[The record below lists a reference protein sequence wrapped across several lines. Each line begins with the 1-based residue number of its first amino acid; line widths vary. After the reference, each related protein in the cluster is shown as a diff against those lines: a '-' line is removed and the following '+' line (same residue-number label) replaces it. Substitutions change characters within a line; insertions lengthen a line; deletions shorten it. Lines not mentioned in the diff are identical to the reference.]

1 MPSFKTSTVLSALAG
16 AASVLAHGHV
26 ESIIADGVS
35 YEAFRL
41 SYFYDANHPDLVGWS
56 TTATDNGF
64 VGPEAYASGD
74 IACHRGAENAAGSAV
89 VKAGGEVFLQWDTWP
104 ASHKGPIIDM
114 LAPCG
119 EDCSTVDKASLEF
132 FKIQEVGIVS
142 GSGNNGEWA
151 SDQLIENGNGWV
163 VKIPET
169 LAAGNYVLRHEIIAH
184 HASGQ
189 ANGAQNY
196 PQCINIQVT
205 GGGSDLPAGT
215 VATSLYK
222 ADDEGILFDIYNAG
236 STYPMPGPAAPAI
249 ATVATQRK
257 VTADSEGTP
266 VTGGGSG
273 AAPPSTTAPAT
284 PPAASSPVAA
294 PPAASSPVVAPPAA
308 SSPAAPVEEETE
320 EPVTPPTTPPT
331 TPDEC
336 PTAARRRARRAA
348 RAARRHARSVR
359 L

>member
-1 MPSFKTSTVLSALAG
+1 VLQ
-16 AASVLAHGHV
+16 
-26 ESIIADGVS
+26 
-35 YEAFRL
+35 
-41 SYFYDANHPDLVGWS
+41 WS

-64 VGPEAYASGD
+64 VSPEAYSSGD
-74 IACHRGAENAAGSAV
+74 IACHRGAENAKGSAV
-89 VKAGGEVFLQWDTWP
+89 VAAGGEIFLQWDTWP
-104 ASHKGPIIDM
+104 TSHKGPVIDY

-142 GSGNNGEWA
+142 GSGNNGVWA

-163 VKIPET
+163 VKVPET

-205 GGGSDLPAGT
+205 GGGSDLPSGT

-222 ADDEGILFDIYNAG
+222 ADDEGILFDIYSAG
-236 STYPMPGPAAPAI
+236 STYPMPGPAAPEI
-249 ATVATQRK
+249 ASVAVQRR

-266 VTGGGSG
+266 VTGGGS
-273 AAPPSTTAPAT
+273 APAPAPPSTTAPTT

-294 PPAASSPVVAPPAA
+294 PPSSTAPVTPPAA
-308 SSPAAPVEEETE
+308 SSPAAPVDEEVE
-320 EPVTPPTTPPT
+320 EPTTPPTTPPT
-331 TPDEC
+331 VPDEC

-348 RAARRHARSVR
+348 RNARRHARSVR